1 MGMTTIT
8 DEMQQILDNYSP
20 YVTEN
25 NEVIIGLKDAVLF
38 LSVDREK
45 EGSLIIRIDP
55 INERLD
61 WTIKDVFG
69 Q

>member
-1 MGMTTIT
+1 MGMKTIT
-8 DEMQQILDNYSP
+8 DEMQQILDSYSP

-25 NEVIIGLKDAVLF
+25 NEVIIGLEDAFLF

-45 EGSLIIRIDP
+45 KGGLIIRIDL

-61 WTIKDVFG
+61 WTVNDVLG
-69 Q
+69 K